1 MVTSRPDPSS
11 NARQSARLSYSFT
24 AIADGFVRDD
34 IAREEFNH
42 AFGGADERRDV
53 QTYVN
58 SPGNETFLLDLVP
71 CHAKGK
77 DRPDHRN
84 RFDDSLGDCPATG
97 PDDSAFESGYS

>member
-1 MVTSRPDPSS
+1 MVTSKPDPSS

-24 AIADGFVRDD
+24 AIANGFVRDD

-58 SPGNETFLLDLVP
+58 SPGDQAFLPDLVP
-71 CHAKGK
+71 CQAKRK
-77 DRPDHRN
+77 D
-84 RFDDSLGDCPATG
+84 
-97 PDDSAFESGYS
+97 